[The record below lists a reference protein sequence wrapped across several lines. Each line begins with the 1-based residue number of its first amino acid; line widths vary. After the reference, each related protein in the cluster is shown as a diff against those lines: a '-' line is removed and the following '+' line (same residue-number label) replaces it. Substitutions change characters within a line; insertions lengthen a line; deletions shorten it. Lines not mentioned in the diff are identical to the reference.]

1 MTQNRLIFAASYK
14 SCPACY
20 HRCPHTRPA
29 PPAEPRARSS
39 APFGPSRSLTLSASR
54 HRANASYTDSKEP
67 TAPRSYSEL
76 AKALSGIIP
85 PSRRRHVD
93 AMSFFIASV
102 LSPVNAFP
110 MFPIYISF
118 FYLRKF
124 LASATLTAYFRMSFS
139 HFHVRKKGTQST
151 IWLVSPV
158 IDSS

>member
-54 HRANASYTDSKEP
+54 HRANASHTDSKEP

-118 FYLRKF
+118 FLLKEVSCVGNLDCLF
-124 LASATLTAYFRMSFS
+124 QNVFFSFS
-139 HFHVRKKGTQST
+139 CQKKGYT
-151 IWLVSPV
+151 IHDLVGFAGH
-158 IDSS
+158 